1 MNRLLIFFASLVLT
15 FVTISS
21 ACSASASEWQNPKL
35 DSRSGASL
43 GGGALAGALDGTP
56 SRLVSVDVIRL

>member
-21 ACSASASEWQNPKL
+21 ACSASAADWRGASPEA
-35 DSRSGASL
+35 RSGL
-43 GGGALAGALDGTP
+43 GFGGGALAGSP
-56 SRLVSVDVIRL
+56 SRLVSIDVIRL